1 MSMFSKLKQFK
12 DLRDQ
17 GKKLQEA
24 LGTESVTVRELGDKV
39 ILTID
44 GNLQMTG
51 LAIDPEVLTPDK
63 KDKLENAIKNAHSD
77 ALKKMQRIIAG
88 KMQEMGGFPGLG
100 GGQE

>member
-12 DLRDQ
+12 DIRDQ

-39 ILTID
+39 VMTVD

-77 ALKKMQRIIAG
+77 ALKKMQRIIAS
-88 KMQEMGGFPGLG
+88 KMQEMGS
-100 GGQE
+100 

>member
-39 ILTID
+39 VLTID